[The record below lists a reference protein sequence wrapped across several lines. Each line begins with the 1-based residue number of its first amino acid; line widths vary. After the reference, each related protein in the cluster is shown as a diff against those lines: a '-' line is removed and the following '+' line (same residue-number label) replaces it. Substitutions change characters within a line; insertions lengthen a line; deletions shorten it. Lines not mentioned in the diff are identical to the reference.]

1 MYTLYICCKK
11 KGTPTLEQDKE
22 LERLRQKIA
31 YYEAPLPMGKGNCYH
46 RFTDEGI
53 CIRCGEDAEEWD
65 AGCVEEIVEDLQS
78 VTTREF
84 ADVLRK
90 MVFGDYTLEDDAI
103 VQRYL
108 EKIEEICKLDEF
120 WKERYGVVDVANGAD
135 QPVGADSGD
144 FILDL

>member
-1 MYTLYICCKK
+1 MSSDD
-11 KGTPTLEQDKE
+11 LEE

-31 YYEAPLPMGKGNCYH
+31 YYQAPLPRGKGHCYH

-84 ADVLRK
+84 ADALKRVLAHAAR
-90 MVFGDYTLEDDAI
+90 VNDAYEKLH
-103 VQRYL
+103 VTTVERYL
-108 EKIEEICKLDEF
+108 DKIEKFAKQWDQIES
-120 WKERYGVVDVANGAD
+120 WKERPSVVDVADGAD
-135 QPVGADSGD
+135 QPDSDNAAD
-144 FILDL
+144 FTLDL